1 MISSERPLS
10 KQPRLARLGTLAGSS
25 GFRAN
30 PRYGGPPPRPDPR
43 EQELAERQRIE
54 DEAFARG
61 FEEGRAAA
69 MADAEAHAGRE
80 AAGRS
85 RLGDALVRIGRED
98 EERLSQRLRDIA
110 LAVCA
115 DTLAPLALDAKALN
129 PRIAACLALL
139 GRAEERV
146 LHLHPDDLE
155 FLDDDMR
162 QGLTVRPDPAL
173 ERGAI
178 RVETAEGGVEDG
190 PESWRKAIA
199 EALQS
204 C

>member
-1 MISSERPLS
+1 MISSEQALS
-10 KQPRLARLGTLAGSS
+10 DRPRLARLDALADSG
-25 GFRAN
+25 GFRAD

-43 EQELAERQRIE
+43 DEEKAERQRIE

-69 MADAEAHAGRE
+69 MADAEAHAARE
-80 AAGRS
+80 AAART

-98 EERLSQRLRDIA
+98 MERLTQRLRDIA

-129 PRIAACLALL
+129 RRIAACLALL
-139 GRAEERV
+139 GHTEERV
-146 LHLHPDDLE
+146 LHLHPDDIG
-155 FLDDDMR
+155 FLDDEWR
-162 QGLTVRPDPAL
+162 EGLTITPDPAL

-190 PESWRKAIA
+190 PASWRKAIA
-199 EALQS
+199 DALQS